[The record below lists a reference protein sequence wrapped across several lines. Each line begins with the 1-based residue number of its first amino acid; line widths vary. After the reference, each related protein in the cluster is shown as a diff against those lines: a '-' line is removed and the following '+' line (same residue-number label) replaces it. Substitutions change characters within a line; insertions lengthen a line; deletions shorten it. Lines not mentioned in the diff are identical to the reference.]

1 MKMKDMQE
9 EQRNNYQTANVKPNN
24 NQKAVLRSIVVILA
38 VITIVS
44 IAIGLFA
51 WSKYTA
57 TQNGHASVDI
67 AKWNFDLK
75 LRQGKQGATATAG
88 PIDLATTSYT
98 HVADGKIAPGTSG
111 EFEII
116 VNTQGTEVSL
126 TYDTTISIA
135 NCPRNMVFYK
145 KGPGESEFTQISAGG
160 VDTYN
165 RVLNFGKYVPVADA
179 QNGNF
184 VETIKW
190 DWPYTGTVDNSATKY
205 DEWDTQDQGKTVT
218 MDILTVGT
226 EVTGMPLSYSTVTY
240 GTGSDVGTGITN
252 GGTITLKL
260 GDEATETTNVNVQSG
275 TESVTFSSSDSTTVE
290 VDQKGKLT
298 AKKAGT
304 AVITITGNESGSTMT
319 INVKVKP
326 KIELQ
331 VGDTILYTPSTVKT
345 YNWDQTLATSDAA
358 ADAPKLELKS
368 GEGQSY
374 NIARWKVLE
383 ISADGSQV
391 KMVPENPV
399 GSLKLQGAQGYNN
412 AVKLLNDACSTLYS
426 DTGITARS
434 ITVEDIEKYYT
445 GDLEAAKTDVYTK
458 QVNKYTG
465 NKQYPEIYASE
476 HKSVINEEENN
487 AGANE
492 GLGLSEQ
499 TNFIERSAENNNVGK
514 ITTAASIQP
523 YQTYY
528 SIDLGLS
535 TQESLLKKQYW
546 VASRCVILN
555 DSNCNFNVR
564 RMLNNS
570 LASFNWNFTSGDRVS
585 GGYHGLFPVVSL
597 NSDILETTGT
607 TRTYQVVQ

>member
-1 MKMKDMQE
+1 MKKVE
-9 EQRNNYQTANVKPNN
+9 EKQTKTV
-24 NQKAVLRSIVVILA
+24 NQKAVLHSIAMILA

-218 MDILTVGT
+218 MDILTIGT
-226 EVTGMPLSYSTVTY
+226 EVMGRPLSYSTLTY
-240 GTGSDVGTGITN
+240 GTGAGTGITN

-260 GDEATETTNVNVQSG
+260 GAESTETTNINVQSG
-275 TESVTFSSSDSTTVE
+275 TEGVTFSSSDSTTVE
-290 VDQKGKLT
+290 VDQTGKLT

-304 AVITITGNESGSTMT
+304 AVITITGNESGKTMT

-358 ADAPKLELKS
+358 ADAPVIELKS
-368 GEGQSY
+368 GAGQSY

-391 KMVPENPV
+391 KMVPENSV
-399 GSLKLQGAQGYNN
+399 GSLRLQGAQGYNN

-434 ITVEDIEKYYT
+434 IAVEDIEKYYT
-445 GDLEAAKTDVYTK
+445 GDLETAKTDVYTK
-458 QVNKYTG
+458 QVNKYTSY
-465 NKQYPEIYASE
+465 KQYPEIYASE
-476 HKSVINEEENN
+476 HKNVINEVENN

-499 TNFIERSAENNNVGK
+499 TSFIERGAGNIVTNAS
-514 ITTAASIQP
+514 SIQP
-523 YQTYY
+523 YQTNY
-528 SIDLGLS
+528 IIRLGSS
-535 TQESLLKKQYW
+535 TQESLLKKTYW
-546 VASRCVILN
+546 VASRCVDLG
-555 DSNCNFNVR
+555 SSLCSFGVRGVYGGTLGSYNVFYSDGST
-564 RMLNNS
+564 N
-570 LASFNWNFTSGDRVS
+570 S
-585 GGYHGLFPVVSL
+585 GGSFGLFPVVSL
-597 NSDILETTGT
+597 SSDLLETTGT

>member
-1 MKMKDMQE
+1 MKKVE
-9 EQRNNYQTANVKPNN
+9 EKQTKTV
-24 NQKAVLRSIVVILA
+24 NQKAVLHSIAMILA

-126 TYDTTISIA
+126 TYDTTVSIA
-135 NCPRNMVFYK
+135 NCPRNIVFYK

-160 VDTYN
+160 ENTYN
-165 RVLNFGKYVPVADA
+165 RVLNFGKYVSKEDA
-179 QNGNF
+179 ANGNF

-218 MDILTVGT
+218 MDILTIGT
-226 EVTGMPLSYSTVTY
+226 EVMGRPLSYSTLTY
-240 GTGSDVGTGITN
+240 GTGAGTGITN

-260 GDEATETTNVNVQSG
+260 GAESTETTNINVQSG
-275 TESVTFSSSDSTTVE
+275 TEGVTFSSSDSTTVE
-290 VDQKGKLT
+290 VDQTGKLT

-304 AVITITGNESGSTMT
+304 AVITITGNESGKTMT

-358 ADAPKLELKS
+358 ADAPVIELKS
-368 GEGQSY
+368 GAGQSY

-391 KMVPENPV
+391 KMVPENPSSGTV
-399 GSLKLQGAQGYNN
+399 RLQGAQGYNN

-434 ITVEDIEKYYT
+434 IAVEDIEKYYT
-445 GDLEAAKTDVYTK
+445 GDLETAKTDVYTK
-458 QVNKYTG
+458 QENKYTSY
-465 NKQYPEIYASE
+465 KQYPEIYASE
-476 HKSVINEEENN
+476 HKNVINEVENN

-499 TNFIERSAENNNVGK
+499 TSFIERGAGNKVTNAS
-514 ITTAASIQP
+514 SIQP

-528 SIDLGLS
+528 SIRLGSS
-535 TQESLLKKQYW
+535 TQESLLKKTYW
-546 VASRCVILN
+546 VASRCVNLYSSFCGFYVRYMSSSSLSAYGVF
-555 DSNCNFNVR
+555 DSYGN
-564 RMLNNS
+564 
-570 LASFNWNFTSGDRVS
+570 ASGDSR
-585 GGYHGLFPVVSL
+585 GLFPVVSL
-597 NSDILETTGT
+597 SSDLLETTAIS
-607 TRTYQVVQ
+607 RTYQVVQ

>member
-1 MKMKDMQE
+1 MKKVE
-9 EQRNNYQTANVKPNN
+9 EKQTKTV
-24 NQKAVLRSIVVILA
+24 NQKAVLHSIAMILA

-226 EVTGMPLSYSTVTY
+226 EVMNTPIKYVQLTDKNSNPLNNGSLIEIYQGGTDKINAPTGTEGLSYSVSPAGIVTVGTDGTVTAVS
-240 GTGSDVGTGITN
+240 TGD
-252 GGTITLKL
+252 
-260 GDEATETTNVNVQSG
+260 
-275 TESVTFSSSDSTTVE
+275 
-290 VDQKGKLT
+290 
-298 AKKAGT
+298 
-304 AVITITGNESGSTMT
+304 AVITVTGNETGSTMT
-319 INVKVKP
+319 LNAKVKP
-326 KIELQ
+326 AITAMVNGVPTTLTPDNTGSYYGSVVSDYTVNGKAYQLFFIDYEGKYGEKGGIYLKQKDNESSRALTLSDKSIDSTDLKIKELNPEWAKAPDQ
-331 VGDTILYTPSTVKT
+331 LLNYDNEKAVAWLCDTTIWSTYAVPTDTTILDKVRYAVGAPSIEMYVDSYNEAVEAYNKANSANLAKSSCSYTSTDYGYRCSSSRYSDVGKNSMYT
-345 YNWDQTLATSDAA
+345 TTNTTWLASPYYANPYHVIIAGNGTFNGNGYGRPYGV
-358 ADAPKLELKS
+358 APLVCLKS
-368 GEGQSY
+368 DFQL
-374 NIARWKVLE
+374 N
-383 ISADGSQV
+383 
-391 KMVPENPV
+391 
-399 GSLKLQGAQGYNN
+399 LQ
-412 AVKLLNDACSTLYS
+412 
-426 DTGITARS
+426 
-434 ITVEDIEKYYT
+434 
-445 GDLEAAKTDVYTK
+445 
-458 QVNKYTG
+458 
-465 NKQYPEIYASE
+465 
-476 HKSVINEEENN
+476 
-487 AGANE
+487 
-492 GLGLSEQ
+492 
-499 TNFIERSAENNNVGK
+499 
-514 ITTAASIQP
+514 
-523 YQTYY
+523 
-528 SIDLGLS
+528 
-535 TQESLLKKQYW
+535 
-546 VASRCVILN
+546 
-555 DSNCNFNVR
+555 
-564 RMLNNS
+564 
-570 LASFNWNFTSGDRVS
+570 
-585 GGYHGLFPVVSL
+585 
-597 NSDILETTGT
+597 
-607 TRTYQVVQ
+607 

>member
-1 MKMKDMQE
+1 MKDMQE

-24 NQKAVLRSIVVILA
+24 NQKAVLRSIAVILA
-38 VITIVS
+38 VITMVS

-226 EVTGMPLSYSTVTY
+226 EVMNTPIKYVQLTDKNSNPLNNGSLIEIYQGGTDKINAPTGTEGLSYSVSPSGIVTVGNDGIVTA
-240 GTGSDVGTGITN
+240 VGTG
-252 GGTITLKL
+252 
-260 GDEATETTNVNVQSG
+260 D
-275 TESVTFSSSDSTTVE
+275 
-290 VDQKGKLT
+290 
-298 AKKAGT
+298 
-304 AVITITGNESGSTMT
+304 AVITVTGNETGSTMT
-319 INVKVKP
+319 LNAKVKP
-326 KIELQ
+326 AITAMVNGVPTTLTPDNTGSYYGSVVSDYTVNGEEYQLFFIDYDGLYGEKGDIYLKKKNKVPNIACTLSTKTNPDLPELKMKQMNPAWKAKNGTIDKNNEKAVAWLCDTGEWTAYATPDNLALQQYVRYAIGGPSIEMYAKS
-331 VGDTILYTPSTVKT
+331 YTE
-345 YNWDQTLATSDAA
+345 AA
-358 ADAPKLELKS
+358 AASNVEGSATWGFADNARGYTYGGSRVSNAGKNQMFTTDYWWLASPDFNGTDCVIYANYYNFNRDAYYIPRGVAPLVCLKS
-368 GEGQSY
+368 DFQL
-374 NIARWKVLE
+374 N
-383 ISADGSQV
+383 
-391 KMVPENPV
+391 
-399 GSLKLQGAQGYNN
+399 LQ
-412 AVKLLNDACSTLYS
+412 
-426 DTGITARS
+426 
-434 ITVEDIEKYYT
+434 
-445 GDLEAAKTDVYTK
+445 
-458 QVNKYTG
+458 
-465 NKQYPEIYASE
+465 
-476 HKSVINEEENN
+476 
-487 AGANE
+487 
-492 GLGLSEQ
+492 
-499 TNFIERSAENNNVGK
+499 
-514 ITTAASIQP
+514 
-523 YQTYY
+523 
-528 SIDLGLS
+528 
-535 TQESLLKKQYW
+535 
-546 VASRCVILN
+546 
-555 DSNCNFNVR
+555 
-564 RMLNNS
+564 
-570 LASFNWNFTSGDRVS
+570 
-585 GGYHGLFPVVSL
+585 
-597 NSDILETTGT
+597 
-607 TRTYQVVQ
+607 

>member
-1 MKMKDMQE
+1 MKKVE
-9 EQRNNYQTANVKPNN
+9 EKQTKTV
-24 NQKAVLRSIVVILA
+24 NQKAVLHSIAMILA

-44 IAIGLFA
+44 IAVGLFA

-126 TYDTTISIA
+126 TYDTTVSIA
-135 NCPRNMVFYK
+135 NCPRNIVFYK

-160 VDTYN
+160 ENTYN
-165 RVLNFGKYVPVADA
+165 RVLNFGKYVSKEDA
-179 QNGNF
+179 ANGNF

-218 MDILTVGT
+218 MDILTIGT
-226 EVTGMPLSYSTVTY
+226 EVMGRPLSYSTLTY
-240 GTGSDVGTGITN
+240 GTGAGTGITN

-260 GDEATETTNVNVQSG
+260 GAESTETTNINVQSG
-275 TESVTFSSSDSTTVE
+275 TEGVTFSSSDSTTVE
-290 VDQKGKLT
+290 VDQTGKLT

-304 AVITITGNESGSTMT
+304 AVITITGNESGKTMT

-358 ADAPKLELKS
+358 ADAPVIELKS
-368 GEGQSY
+368 GAGQSY

-391 KMVPENPV
+391 KMVPENSV
-399 GSLKLQGAQGYNN
+399 GSLRLQGAQGYNN

-434 ITVEDIEKYYT
+434 IAVEDIEKYYT
-445 GDLEAAKTDVYTK
+445 GDLETAKTDVYTK
-458 QVNKYTG
+458 QVNKYTSY
-465 NKQYPEIYASE
+465 KQYPEIYASE
-476 HKSVINEEENN
+476 HKNVINEVENN

-499 TNFIERSAENNNVGK
+499 TSFIERGAGNIVTNAS
-514 ITTAASIQP
+514 SIQP

-528 SIDLGLS
+528 SIRLGSS
-535 TQESLLKKQYW
+535 TQESLLKKTYW
-546 VASRCVILN
+546 VASRCVFLN
-555 DSNCNFNVR
+555 SSNCHFFVHYVGSSSLYAYL
-564 RMLNNS
+564 MFGSSGSTGDNS
-570 LASFNWNFTSGDRVS
+570 R
-585 GGYHGLFPVVSL
+585 GLFPVVSL
-597 NSDILETTGT
+597 SSDLLETTAT
-607 TRTYQVVQ
+607 SRTYQVVQ